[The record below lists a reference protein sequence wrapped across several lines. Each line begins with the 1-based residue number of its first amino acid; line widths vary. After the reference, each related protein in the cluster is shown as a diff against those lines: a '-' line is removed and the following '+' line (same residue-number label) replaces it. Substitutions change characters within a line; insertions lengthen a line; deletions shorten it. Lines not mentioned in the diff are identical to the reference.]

1 MSDRVSIAE
10 AKAKLAALV
19 GRAEAGEEIILTRHG
34 RPAARLVPI
43 RREAIAF
50 GDLEGLYIAEDLS
63 LPDDVIR
70 SFEETKLP

>member
-1 MSDRVSIAE
+1 MSARVSIAE

-34 RPAARLVPI
+34 RPAARLVPLGRAPI
-43 RREAIAF
+43 IF
-50 GDLEGLYIAEDLS
+50 GDLEGIYVADDLS